1 MSKLR
6 SRTAG
11 LVLATA
17 ALSATL
23 LPLGLAHAS
32 PPSTAGA
39 TTKQIAVS
47 TLGQDFRAAL
57 TAVRGPNDGGAPAA
71 TVRVAVYK
79 HSAGAWRLI
88 GRLTVGATNAWF
100 WNVVTGPGSIC
111 QFSTSDVA
119 PFPLQVRL
127 LVSPSIGCSDAT
139 YNFHIDKY
147 GAFVPG

>member
-1 MSKLR
+1 MNKLR
-6 SRTAG
+6 SRTTG
-11 LVLATA
+11 LVLGIT
-17 ALSATL
+17 ALSVTL

-32 PPSTAGA
+32 PPSTAA
-39 TTKQIAVS
+39 TATKQIAVS
-47 TLGQDFRAAL
+47 TLGQDLRASL

-79 HSAGAWRLI
+79 RSAGAWRLI

-100 WNVVTGPGSIC
+100 WNVVTGLGAIC
-111 QFSTSDVA
+111 QFSASDVA
-119 PFPLQVRL
+119 PFPMQVRL

-147 GAFVPG
+147 GAFVLG

>member
-1 MSKLR
+1 MNKLR
-6 SRTAG
+6 SRRAG
-11 LVLATA
+11 LVLAIS
-17 ALSATL
+17 ALSAAL

-32 PPSTAGA
+32 PPSTAA
-39 TTKQIAVS
+39 AATKQIAVS
-47 TLGQDFRAAL
+47 TLGPDFRASI
-57 TAVRGPNDGGAPAA
+57 TAVRGPKIGGAPAA
-71 TVRVAVYK
+71 RVRVAVFK

-88 GRLTVGATNAWF
+88 GRLTVGAANAWF
-100 WNVVTGPGSIC
+100 WNVVTGPGAIC

-119 PFPLQVRL
+119 PFPMQVRL